1 MWKKIFLSIVHI
13 FCALLIFMVG
23 MVEHTKENYISSYL
37 MFAFG
42 SLFIVSI
49 ILLILFD
56 DK

>member
-13 FCALLIFMVG
+13 FFAMLTFMVG
-23 MVEHTKENYISSYL
+23 MAEHMKENYISSNI

-42 SLFIVSI
+42 SLFIISI